1 MKIELEETD
10 WSNKIQ
16 RMNKAE
22 QAVKDIETIIE
33 EYDVMDTTKLKL
45 ITTIISI
52 YNKNGVEE

>member
-1 MKIELEETD
+1 MKIEVEETD

-22 QAVKDIETIIE
+22 QAVKDIETINE

-45 ITTIISI
+45 ITTIISS
-52 YNKNGVEE
+52 YNKNGVKE